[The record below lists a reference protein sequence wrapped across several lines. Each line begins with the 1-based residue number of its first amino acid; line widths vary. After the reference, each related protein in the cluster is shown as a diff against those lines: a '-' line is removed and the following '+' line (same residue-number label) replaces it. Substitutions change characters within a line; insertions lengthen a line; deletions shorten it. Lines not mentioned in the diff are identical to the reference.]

1 MTTKDRLTTGFI
13 ILKNILGKLKNALM
27 DLVPIIAVVAFFQLV
42 VLRQPFPQLGEIIFG
57 SLLVVLGLMLFIEGL
72 EMGLFPIGEAMAHAL
87 ARKGSL
93 LWLLIFSFALGF
105 STVVAE
111 PALIAVAQEAA
122 KVASEARLIERSED
136 AQNAYALGLRL
147 SVAFSVGVA
156 ILLGVLRILKGWPLY
171 YVVIGG
177 YVVVI
182 VLTLIAPDEI
192 VGLAYDTG
200 GVATST
206 ITVPLITAL
215 GVGLASTIKGRNPL
229 TDGFGMIA
237 IAVMMPMIFVIGYGL
252 ILFSL

>member
-1 MTTKDRLTTGFI
+1 MTTKDRFTTGFF
-13 ILKNILGKLKNALM
+13 ILKNILGKLKSALM